1 MFEPFNSAYIVF
13 GKVAPIEE
21 VSEYSPNALADIFA
35 FQVIVGGL
43 VFSGLA
49 HFTNHFSSSWLSK
62 MLPTISH
69 FPSSY
74 SVSRCKG
81 KPPSMPSLHSSTDA

>member
-13 GKVAPIEE
+13 GKVAPIE
-21 VSEYSPNALADIFA
+21 VSEYPPNALADIFA
-35 FQVIVGGL
+35 LQVIVGGL

-49 HFTNHFSSSWLSK
+49 HFTNPFSSSGLSK

-74 SVSRCKG
+74 SVSLCRG

>member
-13 GKVAPIEE
+13 GKVAPIE
-21 VSEYSPNALADIFA
+21 VSEYPPNALADIFA
-35 FQVIVGGL
+35 LKVIVGGL

-49 HFTNHFSSSWLSK
+49 HFTIPFISSGLSK
-62 MLPTISH
+62 ILPTISH

-74 SVSRCKG
+74 SVSLFRG
-81 KPPSMPSLHSSTDA
+81 KPPSMPSLHPSTDA